1 MWRFLL
7 PSANRAREQW
17 KTVRVSLWLIKSHIT
32 ASLKWNISVCVVVKI
47 SQLSWQRLRW
57 LWYEKLRLFFFF
69 SLTLSDVW
77 WRSLASVATG
87 SQNMANEYHQRHCQH
102 QRYIQLTNPTVNAVG
117 WSADSTES
125 HCLTSRCCY
134 QLPTAGM
141 TAMQKLFNSRPMGS
155 LRQAADSTHL
165 MPAPKCC
172 QSAKGTF
179 NIAVP
184 YRLKIQ
190 LSYF

>member
-1 MWRFLL
+1 MCYCQ
-7 PSANRAREQW
+7 NITVIVREAKLTMIW
-17 KTVRVSLWLIKSHIT
+17 KT
-32 ASLKWNISVCVVVKI
+32 
-47 SQLSWQRLRW
+47 
-57 LWYEKLRLFFFF
+57 WYERQSFFFL
-69 SLTLSDVW
+69 SLTFSDVG

-87 SQNMANEYHQRHCQH
+87 NQNMANEYHQRHCQH

-125 HCLTSRCCY
+125 HCLTSQCCY

-184 YRLKIQ
+184 CRLKIQ
-190 LSYF
+190 LSYFVGDVTLLDSKAGWTAGEEWILQHCE